1 MYKCDVFRFG
11 CDVMWLTQ
19 SCCLQD
25 VLAQYSPE
33 EVVASMV
40 ECALKEEEALKR
52 LTAAINLQRDA
63 AELK

>member
-1 MYKCDVFRFG
+1 M
-11 CDVMWLTQ
+11 
-19 SCCLQD
+19 
-25 VLAQYSPE
+25 
-33 EVVASMV
+33 ASMV